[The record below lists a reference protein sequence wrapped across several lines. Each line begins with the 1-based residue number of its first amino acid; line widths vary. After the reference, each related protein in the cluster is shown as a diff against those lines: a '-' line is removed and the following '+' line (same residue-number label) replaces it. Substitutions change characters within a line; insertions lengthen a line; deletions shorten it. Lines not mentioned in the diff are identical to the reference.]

1 MCTASPPSQKNAHS
15 RKTSGNLRKA
25 EWVEK
30 DETLER
36 VYLVDVGLTFDP
48 VVVSH
53 EKELLGRSLPG
64 STDLTIDPDV
74 MLEYYEEQSTVE
86 RAFRFI
92 KGARFPA
99 SEVYLENENRI
110 AAPAMIMMFCLMGY
124 LITE

>member
-1 MCTASPPSQKNAHS
+1 VP
-15 RKTSGNLRKA
+15 
-25 EWVEK
+25 
-30 DETLER
+30 LER
-36 VYLVDVGLTFDP
+36 VYHVDVGLTFNP
-48 VVVSH
+48 VVVSL
-53 EKELLGRSLPG
+53 EKELLGRFLPG

-99 SEVYLENENRI
+99 SEVYLENENKI
-110 AAPAMIMMFCLMGY
+110 AAPSMIMVFCLMVY